1 MKNVI
6 FLTSVINSEHDEKY
20 GGYEWM
26 NISKKTWEYWCD
38 KNDCELFVYDNP
50 SESDLFGY
58 RVTWQRWFDVFDELE
73 KNNIK
78 YNKVFV
84 IDSTSMVRWDCPN
97 FFEMIDDRMVA
108 WRDMAN
114 MHWIY
119 NSIQGYK
126 SFFDN
131 FDCDIKKY
139 INCGSIIVNEKHRDF
154 LEYLKK
160 FYFDN
165 KDVLVNLQDNLVK
178 LGTDQTPFNYLLQ
191 MKGIDVNM
199 NLSKSYNLNHMQQ
212 YDWLSHNWQDGD
224 DKTPFFLKYINIWRF
239 TGFPKNQRTQ
249 LSQQTWDIIGNN
261 YKG

>member
-1 MKNVI
+1 MKNII

-26 NISKKTWEYWCD
+26 NISRKTWEYWCE

-58 RVTWQRWFDVFDELE
+58 RVTWQRWFDVYDELE

-131 FDCDIKKY
+131 FDCDIKNY
-139 INCGSIIVNEKHRDF
+139 INCGSIIINEKHRDF
-154 LEYLKK
+154 LEYLIT
-160 FYFDN
+160 Y
-165 KDVLVNLQDNLVK
+165 
-178 LGTDQTPFNYLLQ
+178 Y
-191 MKGIDVNM
+191 
-199 NLSKSYNLNHMQQ
+199 
-212 YDWLSHNWQDGD
+212 
-224 DKTPFFLKYINIWRF
+224 R
-239 TGFPKNQRTQ
+239 
-249 LSQQTWDIIGNN
+249 
-261 YKG
+261 

>member
-26 NISKKTWEYWCD
+26 NISKKTWEYWCE

-58 RVTWQRWFDVFDELE
+58 RVTWQRWFDVFEVLE
-73 KNNIK
+73 KNNIN
-78 YNKVFV
+78 YDKVFV
-84 IDSTSMVRWDCPN
+84 IDSSSMVRWDCPN

-126 SFFDN
+126 SFFNN

-191 MKGIDVNM
+191 MKNIDVNM